1 MVRDILKYTV
11 RALDQITIAPNSNE
25 CLDKKIT
32 FQDSLTRVLQNDNRQ
47 KKFIAYTRSN
57 I

>member
-32 FQDSLTRVLQNDNRQ
+32 FQDSLTRVLQNDNTQ
-47 KKFIAYTRSN
+47 IYN
-57 I
+57 